1 MSVTQN
7 EDKPLTG
14 PWFAFFFFPVTL
26 IELTRFKEGR
36 GRPFE
41 LGCFSLE
48 DGGGTGLRRSGLVSS
63 LLRARTGLREVH
75 VLACEEFAEWV
86 KETWGRSGERESH
99 LLNSD
104 GSREFGQFCK

>member
-1 MSVTQN
+1 M
-7 EDKPLTG
+7 
-14 PWFAFFFFPVTL
+14 
-26 IELTRFKEGR
+26 
-36 GRPFE
+36 
-41 LGCFSLE
+41 
-48 DGGGTGLRRSGLVSS
+48 SS

>member
-7 EDKPLTG
+7 EDRPLTG
-14 PWFAFFFFPVTL
+14 PWSVLFFFPLLL

-48 DGGGTGLRRSGLVSS
+48 DRGGTAGVFTAPGLHRPQGG
-63 LLRARTGLREVH
+63 ARTCL
-75 VLACEEFAEWV
+75 
-86 KETWGRSGERESH
+86 
-99 LLNSD
+99 
-104 GSREFGQFCK
+104 